1 MIITNSNK
9 VDISEIFRLYRLAS
23 VFQKTKNSALWPEF
37 SMSLVLK
44 EIAENR
50 QWKLSIDN
58 KIACV
63 WAVTF
68 NDPEIW
74 GEKDADKAMYIHRIA
89 TNPEFRGHKFVEHIV
104 RWSKTYA
111 KEKGLDYIRLDT
123 VGENKGL
130 IAHYTNCGFQYLGL
144 FKLEDTSSLPAHYQ
158 NSSVSL
164 FEIKL

>member
-1 MIITNSNK
+1 MIINNSNNA
-9 VDISEIFRLYRLAS
+9 DISEIFRLYRLAS
-23 VFQKTKNSALWPEF
+23 AFQKTKDSALWPEF

-44 EIAENR
+44 EIEENR
-50 QWKLSIDN
+50 QWKLIIDN

>member
-1 MIITNSNK
+1 MRITNSRII
-9 VDISEIFRLYRLAS
+9 DIPEIFRLYRLAIA
-23 VFQKTKNSALWPEF
+23 FQKTRNSVLWPEF
-37 SMSLVLK
+37 SKELVSK
-44 EIAENR
+44 EIMENR
-50 QWKLSIDN
+50 QWKLIIDQQ
-58 KIACV
+58 IACV
-63 WAVTF
+63 WAITF
-68 NDPEIW
+68 SDPEIW

-144 FKLEDTSSLPAHYQ
+144 FKLENTSSLPAHYQ